1 MSAGPLPQRIDLR
14 KALAR
19 GDCYQGV
26 LDTSQFPQM
35 ADVVDPENP
44 AVEMGICFSR
54 DECGQA
60 VADVSLQAPVLLQ
73 CQRCLAPLREKLA
86 SRSRLGLVA
95 SDEQA
100 RHLREDYEPW
110 IAIDEIDLWDVA
122 AEEFA
127 LALPLVAYHPAG
139 ACAAPMG
146 QAPEKPLTPLA
157 PRRVD
162 HPFAILSTLL
172 AGDGTEEK

>member
-1 MSAGPLPQRIDLR
+1 MSAAPLPQRIDLR
-14 KALAR
+14 RALAR

-26 LDTSQFPQM
+26 LGMSQLPQM
-35 ADVVDPENP
+35 ADVLDPENP
-44 AVEMGICFSR
+44 AVEMGIRFSR

-86 SRSRLGLVA
+86 SRRRLGLVA

-100 RHLREDYEPW
+100 MHLRGDYEPW
-110 IAIDEIDLWDVA
+110 IASDEIDLWDVA

-139 ACAAPMG
+139 VCAAPMG
-146 QAPEKPLTPLA
+146 QAQEKPPTPLG
-157 PRRVD
+157 PRRVE
-162 HPFAILSTLL
+162 HPFAVLSTLL
-172 AGDGTEEK
+172 AGDDIEEK

>member
-1 MSAGPLPQRIDLR
+1 MSAAPLPQRIDLR
-14 KALAR
+14 RALAR
-19 GDCYQGV
+19 GDCYRGV
-26 LDTSQFPQM
+26 LGMSQLPQM
-35 ADVVDPENP
+35 ADVLDPENP
-44 AVEMGICFSR
+44 AVEMGIRFSR

-100 RHLREDYEPW
+100 RHLRGDYEPW
-110 IAIDEIDLWDVA
+110 IASDEIDLWDVA

-139 ACAAPMG
+139 VCAAPMG
-146 QAPEKPLTPLA
+146 QAQEKPLTPLG
-157 PRRVD
+157 PRRVE
-162 HPFAILSTLL
+162 HPFAVLSTLL
-172 AGDGTEEK
+172 AGDDIEEK

>member
-26 LDTSQFPQM
+26 LDTSQLPQM
-35 ADVVDPENP
+35 ADVLDPENP

-54 DECGQA
+54 DAWGQA

-86 SRSRLGLVA
+86 SRSRLGLVTD
-95 SDEQA
+95 DEQA
-100 RHLREDYEPW
+100 RHLRADYEPW

-139 ACAAPMG
+139 VCAAPMG

>member
-26 LDTSQFPQM
+26 LDTSQLPQM

-54 DECGQA
+54 DEWGQA

-86 SRSRLGLVA
+86 SRSRLGLVT

-100 RHLREDYEPW
+100 RHLRADYEPW

-122 AEEFA
+122 AEELA

-139 ACAAPMG
+139 VCAAPME

-162 HPFAILSTLL
+162 RPFAILSTLL